1 MYRLHLSLRF
11 LSHHWLMTLIG
22 SFFVGASLV
31 ILVVVMAIMDGFQAQ
46 LKDTIRGSG
55 ADLTV
60 TPRYPV
66 DLARLQTVLVDALGD
81 RAEAASPYYQT
92 VTFVKKEG
100 HIDPALEETYH
111 FAAVSGVDGR
121 LEQRVNRFG
130 EYIRQP
136 TGDKQR
142 FLDDPFRVNDDMER
156 AMGTVGVI
164 IGSDLLKDLGLVVGE
179 RVRMF
184 SIVADDDG
192 SGGSDPGDYRFRYEL
207 FKIVGLYES
216 KNSEI
221 DRRTVFMDHEAFR
234 KFFDSSTS
242 RPSVRIRLSD
252 GMELTDVRP
261 ILDRERARIVRASVD
276 PSYVLRPGDGAFS
289 IDTWKS
295 ENQTLVRAIESE
307 KSMILSIAFLI
318 VVAGASS
325 IFAAQWLLVTD
336 KIREIGI
343 LRALGAQVGGV
354 VAIFVGNGL
363 LMGLLGSIGGAL
375 VGLLAVDRIDD
386 VHAVISWITGRP
398 VFDPKI
404 YLFEKIP
411 TRVDYAQVAQFAL
424 AALVCTLFA
433 SAVPALRAGFMDPAK
448 ALHRD

>member
-1 MYRLHLSLRF
+1 
-11 LSHHWLMTLIG
+11 MTLIG

-31 ILVVVMAIMDGFQAQ
+31 ILVVVMAIMDGFQEK
-46 LKDTIRGSG
+46 LKDTYRGSS
-55 ADLTV
+55 ADAIV

-66 DLARLQTVLVDALGD
+66 DLTRLQAVLLESLGSY
-81 RAEAASPYYQT
+81 AEAAAPYYES
-92 VTFVKKEG
+92 VTFLKKEG
-100 HIDPALEETYH
+100 LIDPALEPTYH
-111 FAAVSGVDGR
+111 FAKVCGVDGR

-130 EYIRQP
+130 EYVDRP
-136 TGDKQR
+136 TSDRQR
-142 FLDDPFRVNDDMER
+142 FLDDPSRVDDDMER

-164 IGSDLLKDLGLVVGE
+164 VGKDLLRELGLVPGQ

-184 SIVADDDG
+184 SILPDDSAADDA
-192 SGGSDPGDYRFRYEL
+192 DPSNYRFRYEL
-207 FKIVGLYES
+207 FQIVGRYDS
-216 KNSEI
+216 SNSEI
-221 DRRTVFMDHEAFR
+221 DRRTVFMDHDAFR

-242 RPSVRIRLSD
+242 RPSARIRLAA
-252 GMELTDVRP
+252 GTELADVRP
-261 ILDRERARIVRASVD
+261 TLDRERARIVRASVD
-276 PSYVLRPGDGAFS
+276 PNYALRPGDGAFS
-289 IDTWKS
+289 IDSWKS

-363 LMGLLGSIGGAL
+363 LMGLLGSVGGAL
-375 VGLLAVDRIDD
+375 VGLLAVNRIDD
-386 VHAVISWITGRP
+386 VHALISTILGRP
-398 VFDPKI
+398 VFDPNI

-411 TRVDYAQVAQFAL
+411 TRVDYGQVAQFAL
-424 AALVCTLFA
+424 AALICTLFA